1 MHTQPMNLHITH
13 AIHVRTTSLA
23 EGWSRLE
30 AALERSEAEVY
41 APACLLSVAITRLGA
56 PVGCDVAV
64 VVRGSCRRIM
74 HVAAGDPVQLHVPPG
89 MSVRLICVRHDTLLH
104 VVDLEA
110 VTKEAHHAIE
120 LEPRS
125 GAVHQA
131 IAMFAG
137 QRR

>member
-13 AIHVRTTSLA
+13 AIHLRTTSLA

-30 AALERSEAEVY
+30 AALERSEAEVH

-56 PVGCDVAV
+56 PASCDVAV

-74 HVAAGDPVQLHVPPG
+74 HVAEGDPVQLHVPPG

-110 VTKEAHHAIE
+110 LTKEAHHAIE

-125 GAVHQA
+125 GIIQKA
-131 IAMFAG
+131 ISVCAA
-137 QRR
+137 RNR